1 MILRSLSNRSV
12 VLKMKEK
19 TIEKKELSGFID
31 SLLEEYQV
39 FAPTVG
45 DDSPRF
51 DRISSS
57 NQVCLD
63 SPKLERSPK
72 DMFFPQCETLF
83 SYRLVDGK
91 TIVEEPAALE
101 SERVLFFVRPCDAKA
116 LTLMDAVF
124 ASWEPKDTAYLD
136 KREKTIVIGRACN
149 RPWSTCFCTSL
160 GIDPFG
166 KDGMDLIFEDIGDK
180 YVVEAL
186 TERGEQ
192 LLSGSSLFKDA
203 NKKDLVRLKES
214 SKKAAEAIQSELEV
228 EGIEEKLK
236 AIYDNPFWV
245 TVSEKC
251 VGCGICSYLCP
262 VCHCFDV
269 LDEGTELEGKRMRI
283 WDACQ
288 YPLFTLHASGHNP
301 RTSSG
306 ERIRQRMMHK
316 FNYFIDNF
324 GEMACVGC
332 GRCIK
337 GCPANMDIRGV
348 LARIM
353 MMEVDE
359 SA

>member
-1 MILRSLSNRSV
+1 MILRSSSNRLV
-12 VLKMKEK
+12 VLKVKEK
-19 TIEKKELSGFID
+19 TIEKKHLSKFID

-39 FAPTVG
+39 FAPTVK
-45 DDSPRF
+45 DDTPRF

-57 NQVCLD
+57 NQVHLD
-63 SPKLERSPK
+63 SSRLERSPK
-72 DMFFPQCETLF
+72 EVFFPQCETLF
-83 SYRLVDGK
+83 TYQIVDGK
-91 TIVEEPAALE
+91 TIVKEPESLE
-101 SERVLFFVRPCDAKA
+101 SERVLFFIRPCDTKA

-124 ASWEPKDTAYLD
+124 TSWEPKDTNYLD
-136 KREKTIVIGRACN
+136 KREKTIIVGRACSH
-149 RPWSTCFCTSL
+149 PWSTCFCTSL

-166 KDGMDLIFEDIGDK
+166 KEGMDLIFEDIGDK

-192 LLSGSSLFKDA
+192 LLSDSSLFKDA
-203 NKKDLVRLKES
+203 DEEDLERLKEVS
-214 SKKAAEAIQSELEV
+214 RNAVEAVRSDLDV

-236 AIYDNPFWV
+236 TIYDDPFWEAE
-245 TVSEKC
+245 SEKC
-251 VGCGICSYLCP
+251 VGCGVCSYLCP

-269 LDEGTELEGKRMRI
+269 LDEGTELEGKRVRI

-301 RTSSG
+301 RTSSS
-306 ERIRQRMMHK
+306 ERIRQRIMHK

-337 GCPANMDIRGV
+337 GCPANMDIREV

-353 MMEVDE
+353 MMGVDE